1 MCVVMLLLKIGVDEE
16 VRYVIDDDTLLMTT
30 QRIYKRLP
38 NTMLGA
44 DCLLLLQFVFFFVSR
59 AVMYDIFDGAPDLRC
74 RRVSSRPMERML
86 DARCPAK
93 T

>member
-1 MCVVMLLLKIGVDEE
+1 
-16 VRYVIDDDTLLMTT
+16 MTT

-44 DCLLLLQFVFFFVSR
+44 DCLLLLHR
-59 AVMYDIFDGAPDLRC
+59 AVMYGAPDLRC

-86 DARCPAK
+86 DARCPRQNIRSFLDTWSINFPWK
-93 T
+93 DFSNR